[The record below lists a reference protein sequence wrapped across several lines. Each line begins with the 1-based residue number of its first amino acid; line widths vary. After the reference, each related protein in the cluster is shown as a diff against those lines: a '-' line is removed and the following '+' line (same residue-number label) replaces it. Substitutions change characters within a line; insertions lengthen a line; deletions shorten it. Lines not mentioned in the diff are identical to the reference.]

1 MDVKDK
7 FRELMKVSNDIALA
21 SSSSDNQPNVRIVRF
36 YYDEKD
42 NLLYFLT
49 LKNSQKTSEFEE
61 NNKVAYT
68 TVPTNSLQHVKA
80 KGIVTKSKKSVQD
93 LKETFIEKIPSIKM
107 NIEQGEAFM
116 DLYEISFS
124 KVTVTLDQ
132 KHVENIEII

>member
-1 MDVKDK
+1 MNLKMDVKGK

-61 NNKVAYT
+61 NNKVAFT
-68 TVPTNSLQHVKA
+68 TVPKNSL
-80 KGIVTKSKKSVQD
+80 
-93 LKETFIEKIPSIKM
+93 
-107 NIEQGEAFM
+107 
-116 DLYEISFS
+116 
-124 KVTVTLDQ
+124 
-132 KHVENIEII
+132 

>member
-61 NNKVAYT
+61 NNKVAFT
-68 TVPTNSLQHVKA
+68 TVPKNSLQHVKA
-80 KGIVTKSKKSVQD
+80 KGIVTKRLLLKKYLQ
-93 LKETFIEKIPSIKM
+93 
-107 NIEQGEAFM
+107 
-116 DLYEISFS
+116 
-124 KVTVTLDQ
+124 
-132 KHVENIEII
+132 